1 MSVPPDESKRTKRQ
15 TFKPINKMDL
25 TKFTKEKITDENL
38 INAIT
43 FQGIDVWESADGN
56 QWVSDWNGN
65 LILCTNEDLWLSD
78 EWGSTETEMFI
89 LKPLNQ

>member
-1 MSVPPDESKRTKRQ
+1 
-15 TFKPINKMDL
+15 MDL

-38 INAIT
+38 INAIA

-65 LILCTNEDLWLSD
+65 LILCTNEDLWCGD
-78 EWGSTETEMFI
+78 EWGSNETEMFI

>member
-1 MSVPPDESKRTKRQ
+1 
-15 TFKPINKMDL
+15 MDL
-25 TKFTKEKITDENL
+25 TKFTKTEITQEQFDL
-38 INAIT
+38 FPVGVDI
-43 FQGIDVWESADGN
+43 WESADKN

-65 LILCTNEDLWLSD
+65 LILCKNEDLWLGD